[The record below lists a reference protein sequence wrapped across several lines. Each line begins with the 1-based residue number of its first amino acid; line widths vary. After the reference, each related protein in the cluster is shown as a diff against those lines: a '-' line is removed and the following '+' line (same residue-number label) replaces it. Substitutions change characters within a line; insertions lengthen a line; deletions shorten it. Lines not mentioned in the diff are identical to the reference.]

1 MKILFK
7 MKLQTDLNTEMDVN
21 LILVSLFQFVE
32 FSVIGGNIQGKFQVI
47 RSWWIVWIQMLC
59 KADSLKPQCNGLA
72 DHILSGSA
80 GICGKFRM
88 HVAVPQNSGR
98 VGKYFHNNLL
108 MNYKPSKVF

>member
-59 KADSLKPQCNGLA
+59 KADSLNP
-72 DHILSGSA
+72 SA
-80 GICGKFRM
+80 MAWRIIS
-88 HVAVPQNSGR
+88 AVGVPESAENSECMWQSHKTPGELESI
-98 VGKYFHNNLL
+98 FIITSL
-108 MNYKPSKVF
+108 

>member
-21 LILVSLFQFVE
+21 LILVSFFQFVE
-32 FSVIGGNIQGKFQVI
+32 FSVIGGNII

-72 DHILSGSA
+72 DHIRSGSA

-108 MNYKPSKVF
+108 INYKPSKVF

>member
-59 KADSLKPQCNGLA
+59 KADSLKPQCNG
-72 DHILSGSA
+72 GSYPQWECRNLRKIQNA
-80 GICGKFRM
+80 CGSPTKLRE
-88 HVAVPQNSGR
+88 SW
-98 VGKYFHNNLL
+98 
-108 MNYKPSKVF
+108 KVFS

>member
-7 MKLQTDLNTEMDVN
+7 MKLQTDLNAEMDVN

-59 KADSLKPQCNGLA
+59 KVRAIAKI
-72 DHILSGSA
+72 ILSH
-80 GICGKFRM
+80 CGLSVTILFLTILKAFNAIM
-88 HVAVPQNSGR
+88 F
-98 VGKYFHNNLL
+98 K
-108 MNYKPSKVF
+108 KPHFFSKNV

>member
-1 MKILFK
+1 
-7 MKLQTDLNTEMDVN
+7 MKLQTDLNTEMEVN
-21 LILVSLFQFVE
+21 LILVSFFQFVE
-32 FSVIGGNIQGKFQVI
+32 FSVIGGKIQGKLQVI

>member
-21 LILVSLFQFVE
+21 LILVSFFQFVE

-59 KADSLKPQCNGLA
+59 KAVGVPESAENSECMWQSHKTPGELESIFIITSL
-72 DHILSGSA
+72 
-80 GICGKFRM
+80 
-88 HVAVPQNSGR
+88 
-98 VGKYFHNNLL
+98 
-108 MNYKPSKVF
+108 